1 MKKFF
6 ENVKLKLNSIKFG
19 SWMLLITIFYA
30 MGSILI
36 NLMAVKTLGVYD
48 TIDYETHFGEAI
60 LPITTAGTLISWLV
74 FACMDII
81 GEVEG
86 KKKSIQTFWIVGILN
101 VILTVIAALIC
112 FIPGN
117 PWTSDVYAGVF
128 AGNWGIAIVSIVAF
142 ILGNYTNT
150 IILCLMKA
158 RAKDKKSG
166 IGFTLR
172 VGAST
177 LVGQF
182 IDNALFYILAL
193 APGFG
198 LGGFVNPAV
207 RFDTWGHLFT
217 VVGFTTAIELGVELI
232 FTPLFHKFAQFLI
245 KKKEANQLIAAEGP
259 TD

>member
-1 MKKFF
+1 MKTFF
-6 ENVKLKLNSIKFG
+6 EGLKTKFNSIKFS

-48 TIDYETHFGEAI
+48 IIDYQTHFGDAI
-60 LPITTAGTLISWLV
+60 IPITTAGTLISWLI

-81 GEVEG
+81 GEVQG
-86 KKKSIQTFWIVGILN
+86 KQKAIQTFWMVGIIN

-128 AGNWGIAIVSIVAF
+128 AGNWGIAIASILAF
-142 ILGNYTNT
+142 ILGNYANT
-150 IILCLMKA
+150 IILCVMKA
-158 RAKDKKSG
+158 RASDKKSG
-166 IGFTLR
+166 KGFALR
-172 VGAST
+172 VGIST

-182 IDNALFYILAL
+182 IDNAFFYILAL

-207 RFDTWGHLFT
+207 RFDTWAHLFT
-217 VVGFTTAIELGVELI
+217 VVGFTTLIELGVELI
-232 FTPLFHKFAQFLI
+232 FTPAFHKFTQFLI
-245 KKKEANQLIAAEGP
+245 NKKDAETCICNKE
-259 TD
+259 